1 MPHEVILDSTNGP
14 TPRQICSELIKV
26 AINSRQVKWG
36 VGADP
41 PWVFLYNFWLLQNFS
56 KCFCVFLSHPIW
68 RFWCILHD
76 DRLIQHWNT
85 HGKVKTPMLIV
96 YSRDI
101 GSSAL
106 ASPSLI
112 SYFWLHWAVLSIMP
126 STWGAKKI
134 GCWWC
139 SRWNFSAICS
149 LQAGIHLLHR
159 FM

>member
-1 MPHEVILDSTNGP
+1 MVQRRDKS
-14 TPRQICSELIKV
+14 V
-26 AINSRQVKWG
+26 ANWSRWQLTLVRSRG
-36 VGADP
+36 RVGADL

-76 DRLIQHWNT
+76 HRLIQHWNT
-85 HGKVKTPMLIV
+85 HGQVKTPMLIV

-106 ASPSLI
+106 ASPSWI
-112 SYFWLHWAVLSIMP
+112 SYFRLHWAVLSIMP
-126 STWGAKKI
+126 STWGQKKI

-159 FM
+159 FV